1 MAHAQN
7 MTSIGDGRIKLYQ
20 RDDVK
25 NAVWQCRI
33 KMKGYRVPIRRTTEE
48 TDFERAKERAF
59 QILGELNQRAGQN
72 LPLKKRSFDEIAES
86 YLKIVETETKERR
99 KSPGRQAIIAGTL
112 KRYLTPYFLS
122 LIHI

>member
-33 KMKGYRVPIRRTTEE
+33 KMKGYRVPIRRTRGDE
-48 TDFERAKERAF
+48 
-59 QILGELNQRAGQN
+59 
-72 LPLKKRSFDEIAES
+72 FDDQYIMAVS
-86 YLKIVETETKERR
+86 GI
-99 KSPGRQAIIAGTL
+99 
-112 KRYLTPYFLS
+112 
-122 LIHI
+122 

>member
-48 TDFERAKERAF
+48 TDFERAKERV
-59 QILGELNQRAGQN
+59 L
-72 LPLKKRSFDEIAES
+72 IA
-86 YLKIVETETKERR
+86 I
-99 KSPGRQAIIAGTL
+99 
-112 KRYLTPYFLS
+112 
-122 LIHI
+122 

>member
-33 KMKGYRVPIRRTTEE
+33 KMKGYRVPIRRTSRYEE
-48 TDFERAKERAF
+48 D
-59 QILGELNQRAGQN
+59 NV
-72 LPLKKRSFDEIAES
+72 
-86 YLKIVETETKERR
+86 YLIEF
-99 KSPGRQAIIAGTL
+99 II
-112 KRYLTPYFLS
+112 
-122 LIHI
+122 

>member
-33 KMKGYRVPIRRTTEE
+33 KMKGYRVPIRRARENE
-48 TDFERAKERAF
+48 TGNVY
-59 QILGELNQRAGQN
+59 II
-72 LPLKKRSFDEIAES
+72 EIAG
-86 YLKIVETETKERR
+86 K
-99 KSPGRQAIIAGTL
+99 
-112 KRYLTPYFLS
+112 F
-122 LIHI
+122 